1 MNCELLCFNEYSA
14 GVLCQ
19 TLIGLL
25 IRQVK
30 LCPLL
35 FPQDAA
41 LAFVSAL
48 IIAIKCDHSKVLK
61 RSP

>member
-1 MNCELLCFNEYSA
+1 MNCELLCLNEYSA
-14 GVLCQ
+14 GVLRQ

-30 LCPLL
+30 LRPLL